1 MPHVIYMIVL
11 KERNTYGFH
20 CGEAVVG
27 PFYRRMKCKIRR
39 SVDNVS
45 LVKDG
50 QPKPKDVMKAA
61 VNIDFLT
68 ATYQQSYC
76 AIHRRT

>member
-1 MPHVIYMIVL
+1 
-11 KERNTYGFH
+11 
-20 CGEAVVG
+20 
-27 PFYRRMKCKIRR
+27 
-39 SVDNVS
+39 VS

-68 ATYQQSYC
+68 ATYQQSYR
-76 AIHRRT
+76 AVHRKTSEMNVKNQRSYQLIMPYMRKLLDDNPGSTALAKGKDNGE